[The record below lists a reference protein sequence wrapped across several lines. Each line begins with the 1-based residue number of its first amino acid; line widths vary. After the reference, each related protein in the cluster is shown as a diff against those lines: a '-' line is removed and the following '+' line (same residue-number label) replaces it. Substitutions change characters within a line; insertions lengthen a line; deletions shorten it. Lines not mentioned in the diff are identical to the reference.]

1 MSGVVR
7 DDRFLRRVDRAGLD
21 LDPDRPR
28 ADGNRTRRL
37 GRVPALARPRGLGD
51 GAADPPRADARQGQ
65 ILLFGG
71 LSVAFAVV
79 ASRRTKAGANAL
91 NQGAR
96 GLVGRDYVL
105 VAPIVSGEG
114 HIRVNDTLWRVA
126 GADAPLGAR
135 VRVTGVE
142 GTLLTVVAA

>member
-1 MSGVVR
+1 MIASFVESIGPAWTWILIGLVLIGTELVASGV
-7 DDRFLRRVDRAGLD
+7 FLLWLGLAA
-21 LDPDRPR
+21 LVT
-28 ADGNRTRRL
+28 GL
-37 GRVPALARPRGLGD
+37 QILLVPMPW
-51 GAADPPRADARQGQ
+51 QGQ